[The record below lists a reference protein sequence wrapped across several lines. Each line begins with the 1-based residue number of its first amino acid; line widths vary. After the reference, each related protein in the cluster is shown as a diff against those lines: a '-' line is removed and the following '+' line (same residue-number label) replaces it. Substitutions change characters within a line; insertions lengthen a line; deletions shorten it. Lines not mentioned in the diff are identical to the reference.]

1 MLLNDA
7 TIVIE
12 DEHAIE
18 HPDDIAHILVN
29 AGTPPTR
36 LAVEQQN
43 LEEHFMQIIGGVK
56 VNGFLSSLWAETLK
70 ARRSKVPLL
79 ASIGFT
85 LAPLMD
91 GLFMF
96 IMKDPE
102 RAREMGLLSVKAQL
116 AMSTADWTTFFSVL
130 TQAIAVGGVIVFS
143 IVTAWVFGREFSDHT
158 AKDLMA
164 LPTSREVIVTAKLMI
179 ISAWVF
185 ATTIWIY
192 LIGLIVGSLIDIPGW
207 TRQLA
212 WQSFSDVL
220 VTAAMTLLLMAPVAF
235 IASMGR
241 GYLPP
246 LGWAVLTIFF
256 SQIIAATGWGDWFPW
271 SVPALYSGVVGP
283 RSEQL
288 GLHSYILVVLA
299 SLIGLFLTFWWWRT
313 ADQTR

>member
-1 MLLNDA
+1 
-7 TIVIE
+7 
-12 DEHAIE
+12 
-18 HPDDIAHILVN
+18 
-29 AGTPPTR
+29 
-36 LAVEQQN
+36 
-43 LEEHFMQIIGGVK
+43 
-56 VNGFLSSLWAETLK
+56 VNGFFSSLWAETLK

-102 RAREMGLLSVKAQL
+102 RARDMGLLSVKAQL
-116 AMSTADWTTFFSVL
+116 AMSAADWTTFFSVL
-130 TQAIAVGGVIVFS
+130 TQAVAVGGAIVFS
-143 IVTAWVFGREFSDHT
+143 IVTAWIFGREFSDHT

-164 LPTSREVIVTAKLMI
+164 LPTSRDKIVGAKLI
-179 ISAWVF
+179 VISVWVF
-185 ATTIWIY
+185 VTVLWIY
-192 LIGLIVGSLIDIPGW
+192 LIGLLIGSLIDIPGW
-207 TRQLA
+207 TNQLA

-220 VTAAMTLLLMAPVAF
+220 VAAAMTLLLMTPVAF
-235 IASMGR
+235 IASTGR

-271 SVPALYSGVVGP
+271 SVPALYSGIVGP

-288 GLHSYILVVLA
+288 GIHSYILVTLA
-299 SLIGLFLTFWWWRT
+299 GVIGLVMTFWWWRN

>member
-1 MLLNDA
+1 MTHLLA
-7 TIVIE
+7 
-12 DEHAIE
+12 
-18 HPDDIAHILVN
+18 P
-29 AGTPPTR
+29 
-36 LAVEQQN
+36 
-43 LEEHFMQIIGGVK
+43 
-56 VNGFLSSLWAETLK
+56 LWAETLK

-91 GLFMF
+91 ALFMF
-96 IMKDPE
+96 IMKDPD

-116 AMSTADWTTFFSVL
+116 TMSDANWTTFFSVL
-130 TQAIAVGGVIVFS
+130 TQAIAVGGAIVFS
-143 IVTAWVFGREFSDHT
+143 IVTAWIFGREFSDHT

-164 LPTSREVIVTAKLMI
+164 LPTSREGIVTAKLMI

-185 ATTIWIY
+185 VTSLWIY
-192 LIGLIVGSLIDIPGW
+192 LVGLVVGSFVDIPGW
-207 TRQLA
+207 TNILA
-212 WQSFSDVL
+212 LRSLGDVF
-220 VTAAMTLLLMAPVAF
+220 VTAGMTLLLMTPVAF

-246 LGWAVLTIFF
+246 LAWAVLTIFF

-283 RSEQL
+283 RAEQL
-288 GLHSYILVVLA
+288 GTHSYILVILA
-299 SLIGLFLTFWWWRT
+299 SIIGLFATFWWWRN

>member
-1 MLLNDA
+1 
-7 TIVIE
+7 
-12 DEHAIE
+12 
-18 HPDDIAHILVN
+18 
-29 AGTPPTR
+29 
-36 LAVEQQN
+36 
-43 LEEHFMQIIGGVK
+43 
-56 VNGFLSSLWAETLK
+56 
-70 ARRSKVPLL
+70 
-79 ASIGFT
+79 
-85 LAPLMD
+85 MD
-91 GLFMF
+91 GFFMF

-116 AMSTADWTTFFSVL
+116 AMSTADWPTFFSVL
-130 TQAIAVGGVIVFS
+130 TQAIAIGGVIVFS
-143 IVTAWVFGREFSDHT
+143 IVTAWIFGREFSDHT

-164 LPTSREVIVTAKLMI
+164 LPTSRKKIVTAKLMI

-192 LIGLIVGSLIDIPGW
+192 LIGLLVGGLIAIPGW

-212 WQSFSDVL
+212 WHSFSDVL

-288 GLHSYILVVLA
+288 GIHSYVLVTLA
-299 SLIGLFLTFWWWRT
+299 GVAGLAATFYWWRN

>member
-1 MLLNDA
+1 M
-7 TIVIE
+7 
-12 DEHAIE
+12 
-18 HPDDIAHILVN
+18 
-29 AGTPPTR
+29 
-36 LAVEQQN
+36 
-43 LEEHFMQIIGGVK
+43 K
-56 VNGFLSSLWAETLK
+56 GFLSSLWAETLK

-116 AMSTADWTTFFSVL
+116 AMSDANWTTFFSVL

-143 IVTAWVFGREFSDHT
+143 IVTAWIFGREFSDHT

-164 LPTSREVIVTAKLMI
+164 TPTSREEIVSAKLLI
-179 ISAWVF
+179 VSAWVLI
-185 ATTIWIY
+185 TSLWIY
-192 LIGLIVGSLIDIPGW
+192 LVGLIVGSLVELPGW
-207 TRQLA
+207 TNGLA
-212 WQSFSDVL
+212 LGSFRDVL
-220 VTAAMTLLLMAPVAF
+220 ITAGMTLLLMTPVAF

-256 SQIIAATGWGDWFPW
+256 
-271 SVPALYSGVVGP
+271 
-283 RSEQL
+283 
-288 GLHSYILVVLA
+288 
-299 SLIGLFLTFWWWRT
+299 
-313 ADQTR
+313 

>member
-1 MLLNDA
+1 M
-7 TIVIE
+7 
-12 DEHAIE
+12 
-18 HPDDIAHILVN
+18 
-29 AGTPPTR
+29 
-36 LAVEQQN
+36 
-43 LEEHFMQIIGGVK
+43 
-56 VNGFLSSLWAETLK
+56 NGFLACLWAETLK

-91 GLFMF
+91 GFFMF

-116 AMSTADWTTFFSVL
+116 AMSTADWTTFFGVL

-158 AKDLMA
+158 AKDLLA
-164 LPTSREVIVTAKLMI
+164 LPTSREKIVTAKLI
-179 ISAWVF
+179 VIAAWVLV
-185 ATTIWIY
+185 TTLWIY
-192 LIGLIVGSLIDIPGW
+192 LVGLVVGGLVTIPGW
-207 TRQLA
+207 TSQLA
-212 WQSFSDVL
+212 SRSFYDVL
-220 VTAAMTLLLMAPVAF
+220 MTAGMTFLLMTPVAF

-256 SQIIAATGWGDWFPW
+256 SQIVAATGWGDWFPW

-283 RSEQL
+283 RAEQL
-288 GLHSYILVVLA
+288 GAHSYVLVILAGILGLA
-299 SLIGLFLTFWWWRT
+299 GTFWWWRY

>member
-1 MLLNDA
+1 M
-7 TIVIE
+7 
-12 DEHAIE
+12 
-18 HPDDIAHILVN
+18 
-29 AGTPPTR
+29 
-36 LAVEQQN
+36 
-43 LEEHFMQIIGGVK
+43 
-56 VNGFLSSLWAETLK
+56 NGFPSALWAEGLK
-70 ARRSKVPLL
+70 AVRSKVPLL

-102 RAREMGLLSVKAQL
+102 RARDMGLLSVKAQL
-116 AMSTADWTTFFSVL
+116 AMSTAEWTTFFSVL
-130 TQAIAVGGVIVFS
+130 TQAIAIGGVIVFS
-143 IVTAWVFGREFSDHT
+143 IVTAWMFGREFSDHT

-164 LPTSREVIVTAKLMI
+164 LPTSREAIVTAKLVI

-185 ATTIWIY
+185 VTSLWVY
-192 LIGLIVGSLIDIPGW
+192 LVGLFIGYLVHIPGW
-207 TRQLA
+207 TNALA
-212 WQSFSDVL
+212 WTSFNDVL
-220 VTAAMTLLLMAPVAF
+220 VTAAMTLLLMTPVAF

-288 GLHSYILVVLA
+288 GLHSYIIVFIA
-299 SLIGLFLTFWWWRT
+299 SLLGLAGTFYWWRST
-313 ADQTR
+313 DQTR

>member
-1 MLLNDA
+1 MNGLLA
-7 TIVIE
+7 
-12 DEHAIE
+12 
-18 HPDDIAHILVN
+18 
-29 AGTPPTR
+29 
-36 LAVEQQN
+36 
-43 LEEHFMQIIGGVK
+43 
-56 VNGFLSSLWAETLK
+56 SLWAETLK

-79 ASIGFT
+79 ASIAFT

-96 IMKDPE
+96 IMKDPD

-116 AMSTADWTTFFSVL
+116 AMSTADWFTFFGVL
-130 TQAIAVGGVIVFS
+130 TQAIAVGGAIVLS

-164 LPTSREVIVTAKLMI
+164 LPISREKIVTAKLI
-179 ISAWVF
+179 VISAWAA
-185 ATTIWIY
+185 ATTLWLY
-192 LIGLIVGSLIDIPGW
+192 LIGLIVGRLVAIPGW
-207 TRQLA
+207 TNGLA
-212 WQSFSDVL
+212 WSSLGDVL
-220 VTAAMTLLLMAPVAF
+220 VTAGMTLLLMTPVAF

-283 RSEQL
+283 RAEQL
-288 GLHSYILVVLA
+288 GGHSYVLVVLA
-299 SLIGLFLTFWWWRT
+299 GLIGLAATFWWWRN